1 MNIADINWLAV
12 AVSSVVFFMI
22 EGIWFGPKTF
32 YPAWQKAMGRNPDE
46 VNGSELPMGALFGS
60 TFVASLVQVFTLAVV
75 IELAIKADPSF
86 GLAQGALTGFLVS
99 LGLVAASSL
108 SHRLF
113 AHKKAFTVWI
123 IEVSADV
130 VALTIA
136 GVILAVWQ

>member
-1 MNIADINWLAV
+1 MTFSEFNYIGVIV
-12 AVSSVVFFMI
+12 AFFVSFIS
-22 EGIWFGPKTF
+22 GAIWFGPKTF